1 MNSENEEGLS
11 GSARIT
17 VTEAESRRERIVN
30 REGSTSLS
38 SCEEPLRRSANCAT
52 RSKGRP
58 ASLEG
63 GIDRGTQEAETT
75 SDGSI
80 PHEWVKE

>member
-11 GSARIT
+11 ESARNT
-17 VTEAESRRERIVN
+17 VTEAESRRELMVD

-38 SCEEPLRRSANCAT
+38 SCEEPLRRSVNCAT
-52 RSKGRP
+52 RSKGCP

-63 GIDRGTQEAETT
+63 VINRGTQEAETT
-75 SDGSI
+75 SDGPI
-80 PHEWVKE
+80 PHEWAEE